1 MKQLLLGLIGMLAQN
16 GVMKIKVDKYHSQ
29 WALGISYV
37 FFNNQYKALIF
48 DFAFFYVEITFKDY
62 Y

>member
-1 MKQLLLGLIGMLAQN
+1 
-16 GVMKIKVDKYHSQ
+16 MKIKIDKYHSQ

-37 FFNNQYKALIF
+37 FLNNQYKALIF
-48 DFAFFYVEITFKDY
+48 DFAFFYVEITLKDY